1 MPSGI
6 SMHKFIEVLATLALL
21 LVAEQ
26 TAAWAQPTAPIARI
40 ITPVRDQTLRGSVT
54 IQGSANAPA
63 FARYELAYASEPE
76 LMNWIVIGGGIQPVE
91 SGFLGVWNTRALPD
105 GQYALRLQVFGLDGR
120 LSEALVRN
128 LKLANAQEAGASAPA
143 SSAAQPPAS
152 SVTNEIQ
159 TARDLLNTLISTA
172 ARMPAAFLRG
182 ARLAVLALL
191 AFGGYLLLKRIA
203 LFVLSRYTQRPID
216 YGQ

>member
-1 MPSGI
+1 
-6 SMHKFIEVLATLALL
+6 MHKLAERLVLFALL

-76 LMNWIVIGGGIQPVE
+76 LTNWVVIGGGIQPVE

-105 GQYALRLQVFGLDGR
+105 GQYALRLQVFGLDGSM
-120 LSEALVRN
+120 SEALARN

-143 SSAAQPPAS
+143 SPAAQPPAS
-152 SVTNEIQ
+152 SVVAEIQ
-159 TARDLLNTLISTA
+159 TARDVLSTLISTVE
-172 ARMPAAFLRG
+172 RVPEAFLRG

-191 AFGGYLLLKRIA
+191 AFGGYLLVKRVA
-203 LFVLSRYTQRPID
+203 LFILGRYTQRPID
-216 YGQ
+216 YGR

>member
-1 MPSGI
+1 
-6 SMHKFIEVLATLALL
+6 MHKFIKVLAALALL

-152 SVTNEIQ
+152 SVVAEIQ
-159 TARDLLNTLISTA
+159 TARDVLSTLISTVE
-172 ARMPAAFLRG
+172 RVPEAFLRG